1 MCWALAALV
10 LATGYFAYSW
20 PGVVLAL
27 TVIAFWMLL
36 QFSRALRVM
45 RNAAQRPVGHVDS
58 VVMLQ
63 SKLHKGMRLAQI
75 LQISRSF
82 GHQRASEPE
91 TYAWRDAGG
100 SELVLELD
108 DGRLMRWR
116 LQRAEEVASDAAS
129 DAAPDGA

>member
-1 MCWALAALV
+1 MSTATSWALAALA

-27 TVIAFWMLL
+27 TVIAFWLLL

-45 RNAAQRPVGHVDS
+45 RHAAQRPVGHVES
-58 VVMLQ
+58 AVMLQ

-75 LQISRSF
+75 LQISLSF
-82 GHQRASEPE
+82 GEQRASDPE

-100 SELVLELD
+100 SELVVELD
-108 DGRLMRWR
+108 DGRLIRWR
-116 LQRAEEVASDAAS
+116 LQRDEETPAG
-129 DAAPDGA
+129 AAPDGA

>member
-1 MCWALAALV
+1 MSTATSWALAALA

-27 TVIAFWMLL
+27 TVIAFWLLL

-75 LQISRSF
+75 MQISLSF
-82 GHQRASEPE
+82 GEQRASEPE
-91 TYAWRDAGG
+91 TYAWRDEGG
-100 SELVLELD
+100 SELVVELA
-108 DGRLMRWR
+108 DGRLSLWN
-116 LQRAEEVASDAAS
+116 LLRAEEAKASP
-129 DAAPDGA
+129 APDGA

>member
-1 MCWALAALV
+1 MSTALSWALAALA
-10 LATGYFAYSW
+10 LATGYVAYSW

-36 QFSRALRVM
+36 QFSRAMRVM
-45 RNAAQRPVGHVDS
+45 RHAAQRPVGHVDS
-58 VVMLQ
+58 AVMLQ

-91 TYAWRDAGG
+91 TYAWRDEGG
-100 SELVLELD
+100 SELVVELE

-116 LQRAEEVASDAAS
+116 LQREPDAPPG
-129 DAAPDGA
+129 AAPDGA